1 MEATLQKP
9 AQYLTGSAKWI
20 LIGTVLTCALLELID
35 STVVNVSLREMMGS
49 LGATTL
55 EIAWV
60 VSAYAIGNVITVP
73 LSAMLSDLFGRKVY
87 FTASV
92 VLFTFASLMCGMST
106 SLWSLVLWRF
116 IQGLGGGG
124 LLSTAQSIIA
134 DAFPPK
140 ELATAT
146 AIFGIGLMIGPAIG
160 PVMGGFITDN
170 FSWHWI
176 FFINIPIGVIA
187 AFLSW
192 SIVPNLEVA
201 VKPQKMDWWGIL
213 FLIVGLSS
221 LQYFFEEGANKYWF
235 ESQEITF
242 FFCLAVIALIA
253 FVWRELTVEEP
264 AVNIKLYKNLNLA
277 IGHLLNLIMGM
288 MILGVIFIF
297 PLFTQVTLNWTA
309 TQQGT
314 FLISSSIASA
324 IAMMLVSNVVLKK
337 LNYNITSIIGVL
349 MFSVFLILLSFSSP
363 DSSEKTFFW
372 PFILQGF
379 GKAFLMIPIMSM
391 ALSGL
396 RGKDL
401 AQATGLSNIMR
412 QLGSAIGIALMGTYL
427 NHESAFVR
435 SNMIGNVNNYNTVV
449 SEKLAGYSQTFFNA
463 GYTVEDANRLAYQ
476 ILDSGL
482 TKQQQLVCYD
492 NAYMAVGLL
501 FLVCIPLILLI
512 KNKKNNSNETAK
524 ISAE

>member
-20 LIGTVLTCALLELID
+20 LIGTALSCALLEIID
-35 STVVNVSLREMMGS
+35 STIVGVSRPEMMGS
-49 LGATTL
+49 LGATSL

-73 LSAMLSDLFGRKVY
+73 LSAMLSNLFGRKVY

-92 VLFTFASLMCGMST
+92 IIFTFSSLMCGLSS
-106 SLWSLVLWRF
+106 SLWTLVLWRF

-140 ELATAT
+140 EIATAT
-146 AIFGIGLMIGPAIG
+146 AIFGIGLMIGPALG
-160 PVMGGFITDN
+160 PVMGGYITDN
-170 FSWHWI
+170 WSWHWI
-176 FFINIPIGVIA
+176 FFVNVPIGVIA

-192 SIVPNLEVA
+192 SFVPNLAEA
-201 VKPQKMDWWGIL
+201 VKPQKMDWWGII
-213 FLIVGLSS
+213 FLIIGLCS
-221 LQYFFEEGANKYWF
+221 LDYFLEEGSAKYWF
-235 ESQEITF
+235 ESSEITF
-242 FFCLAVIALIA
+242 FCFLAIIGLIA

-277 IGHLLNLIMGM
+277 ISHLLNLIVGM
-288 MILGVIFIF
+288 MMIGLFFIF
-297 PLFTQVTLNWTA
+297 PLFTQVTLGWSA
-309 TQQGT
+309 TQQGE
-314 FLISSSIASA
+314 FLISSAIASA
-324 IAMMLVSNVVLKK
+324 FAMMLVSKIVLKK
-337 LNYNITSIIGVL
+337 LNYNTTSVIGVL
-349 MFSVFLILLSFSSP
+349 MFSAFLILLSFSSP

-379 GKAFLMIPIMSM
+379 GKAFLMVPVMSM

-412 QLGSAIGIALMGTYL
+412 QLGSAIGVVLMEIYL
-427 NHESAFVR
+427 NHENVFVR
-435 SNMIGNVNNYNTVV
+435 SNMIGNVTNYNNMVTERVAAY
-449 SEKLAGYSQTFFNA
+449 SQNFLSAGYSID
-463 GYTVEDANRLAYQ
+463 DANRVAYQ
-476 ILDSGL
+476 ILDSSL
-482 TKQQQLVCYD
+482 SKQQQLVCYD

-512 KNKKNNSNETAK
+512 KNKKNNSN
-524 ISAE
+524 

>member
-9 AQYLTGSAKWI
+9 AQYLSGSAKWI

-92 VLFTFASLMCGMST
+92 VLFTASSLMCGLSG
-106 SLWSLVLWRF
+106 SLWSLVFWRF

-146 AIFGIGLMIGPAIG
+146 AIFGSGLMIGPAFG
-160 PVMGGFITDN
+160 PVLGGFITDN

-176 FFINIPIGVIA
+176 FFINVPVGIIA

-192 SIVPNLEVA
+192 SFVPNLDEA
-201 VKPQKMDWWGIL
+201 VKPKKMDWWGIV
-213 FLIVGLSS
+213 FLIIGISS

-235 ESQEITF
+235 ESSEITF
-242 FFCLAVIALIA
+242 FFCLAITGLIA

-264 AVNIKLYKNLNLA
+264 AVNIKLYKSFNLA
-277 IGHLLNLIMGM
+277 IGHLLNLMLGM
-288 MILGVIFIF
+288 IIIGMFFIF
-297 PLFTQVTLNWTA
+297 PLFTQITLNWSA
-309 TQQGT
+309 TQQGV
-314 FLISSSIASA
+314 FLISSAIASA
-324 IAMMLVSNVVLKK
+324 FAMILVSKIVLKK

-363 DSSEKTFFW
+363 NSSEKTFFW
-372 PFILQGF
+372 PFMLSGV
-379 GKAFLMIPIMSM
+379 GKAFLMVPIMSM

-412 QLGSAIGIALMGTYL
+412 QLGSAIGIALMGIYL
-427 NHESAFVR
+427 NHENAFVR
-435 SNMIGNVNNYNTVV
+435 SNMIGNINSYSSAVTERIAAYSQNFLT
-449 SEKLAGYSQTFFNA
+449 AGYSP
-463 GYTVEDANRLAYQ
+463 EDANKLAYQ
-476 ILDSGL
+476 ILDSSL
-482 TKQQQLVCYD
+482 SKQQQFVCYD
-492 NAYMAVGLL
+492 NAYMTIGLL
-501 FLVCIPLILLI
+501 LLFCIPLILMI
-512 KNKKNNSNETAK
+512 RNKKNNSKETTE
-524 ISAE
+524 IDVH

>member
-242 FFCLAVIALIA
+242 FFCLAVIGLIA